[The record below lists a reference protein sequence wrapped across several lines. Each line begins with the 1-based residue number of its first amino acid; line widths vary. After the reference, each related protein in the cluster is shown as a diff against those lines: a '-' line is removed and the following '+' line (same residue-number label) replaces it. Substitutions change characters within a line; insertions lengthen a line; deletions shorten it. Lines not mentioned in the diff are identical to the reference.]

1 MTAVDPEKAI
11 SMGLDAVVFC
21 DCYEKGRIK
30 SCPPEV
36 GPLYVEPNGA
46 VEPRSDNP
54 EVLERFDAWR
64 EQACRHEDGMIA
76 GDYLGNAGQ
85 GAQFRDALWAKR
97 NLFPVLLGKVIYSGT
112 HCGDHLS
119 LRHVA
124 KLATELDRLKSIR
137 TGDKSLDKDL
147 QILRR
152 KLEKLVR
159 VSLKIKKPIAF

>member
-1 MTAVDPEKAI
+1 
-11 SMGLDAVVFC
+11 MGLDAFVFC
-21 DCYEKGRIK
+21 DCYERGRIK
-30 SCPPEV
+30 RFPPEL
-36 GPLYVEPNGA
+36 GPLYIEPNGA
-46 VEPRSDNP
+46 VEPRSDDP

-85 GAQFRDALWAKR
+85 VAQLHDALWRERK
-97 NLFPVLLGKVIYSGT
+97 LFPVLLGKVIYSGT

-119 LRHVA
+119 LGGVA

-137 TGDKSLDKDL
+137 TGDKDLDKDVH
-147 QILRR
+147 ILRR

-159 VSLKIKKPIAF
+159 VALKIKKPIAF